1 MSGSEIRRT
10 MALFPISI
18 VMQLTDLTARQIR
31 YYEEHGL
38 ITPARTEGNRRLF
51 SLNDIDKLL
60 EVKDLLDQG
69 VNMAGIKKIFSVNAV
84 DEKKVVSETSKQE
97 EGKAR
102 QDLSDEQLRKLLR
115 NELMHSGKF
124 NRASLRQGDMSRFFH
139 VELNKTAPKRTNQ
152 SKSDAAGSE
161 RKSGRE
167 KRGETDA
174 KKVCFVAASIFDLFL
189 DGFSR

>member
-124 NRASLRQGDMSRFFH
+124 HRASLRQGDMSRFFH
-139 VELNKTAPKRTNQ
+139 
-152 SKSDAAGSE
+152 
-161 RKSGRE
+161 
-167 KRGETDA
+167 
-174 KKVCFVAASIFDLFL
+174 
-189 DGFSR
+189 